1 MMGILRTILF
11 AATGLAATGAAFAQ
25 QTDSASLFRTQREH
39 ASPVAALAAT
49 AYATP
54 ALRSEAFAGS
64 LSEIS
69 VGYEM
74 RREEKALEQQKGDG
88 GDFGRFSA
96 GSYKHIS
103 GKGTVWGDA
112 GYLRGAKRNVVWNAS
127 SDYDLVFPYVVADSI
142 GGDLT
147 SEEYTFG
154 GGYGHRS
161 GRYTWALEAGARAL
175 HEYRDSDPRIRNVAI
190 DIDDGAGASVRMGN
204 YRLGLSAAL
213 RVYKQSGSQIQY
225 AHSAGEKG
233 VYHLSGLGSHYA
245 GFEGNANSQT
255 RYRGSGY
262 GLTLALVPD
271 AGRGGLHLAAGYEHL
286 HIEKELPGSADL
298 VLQKVVPRSFH
309 AEAAWLR
316 GSGNG
321 LRWGVALRL
330 PPRG

>member
-190 DIDDGAGASVRMGN
+190 DIDAGA
-204 YRLGLSAAL
+204 AL
-213 RVYKQSGSQIQY
+213 PCGWGTTAWGFRP
-225 AHSAGEKG
+225 HSASTSNRVPRYSTPIPPGRRASTTSRA
-233 VYHLSGLGSHYA
+233 SGRI
-245 GFEGNANSQT
+245 T
-255 RYRGSGY
+255 
-262 GLTLALVPD
+262 
-271 AGRGGLHLAAGYEHL
+271 
-286 HIEKELPGSADL
+286 PGSRAMRT
-298 VLQKVVPRSFH
+298 PRPDTV
-309 AEAAWLR
+309 AAAT
-316 GSGNG
+316 G
-321 LRWGVALRL
+321 
-330 PPRG
+330 

>member
-112 GYLRGAKRNVVWNAS
+112 GYLRGAKRNVVWNA
-127 SDYDLVFPYVVADSI
+127 
-142 GGDLT
+142 
-147 SEEYTFG
+147 
-154 GGYGHRS
+154 
-161 GRYTWALEAGARAL
+161 
-175 HEYRDSDPRIRNVAI
+175 
-190 DIDDGAGASVRMGN
+190 
-204 YRLGLSAAL
+204 
-213 RVYKQSGSQIQY
+213 
-225 AHSAGEKG
+225 
-233 VYHLSGLGSHYA
+233 
-245 GFEGNANSQT
+245 
-255 RYRGSGY
+255 
-262 GLTLALVPD
+262 
-271 AGRGGLHLAAGYEHL
+271 
-286 HIEKELPGSADL
+286 
-298 VLQKVVPRSFH
+298 
-309 AEAAWLR
+309 
-316 GSGNG
+316 
-321 LRWGVALRL
+321 
-330 PPRG
+330 

>member
-190 DIDDGAGASVRMGN
+190 DIDAGAGASVRMGN

-271 AGRGGLHLAAGYEHL
+271 AGRGGLHLAAGYEYL

-309 AEAAWLR
+309 AEAP
-316 GSGNG
+316 G
-321 LRWGVALRL
+321 
-330 PPRG
+330 

>member
-1 MMGILRTILF
+1 MPPST
-11 AATGLAATGAAFAQ
+11 
-25 QTDSASLFRTQREH
+25 
-39 ASPVAALAAT
+39 
-49 AYATP
+49 
-54 ALRSEAFAGS
+54 
-64 LSEIS
+64 S
-69 VGYEM
+69 V
-74 RREEKALEQQKGDG
+74 
-88 GDFGRFSA
+88 
-96 GSYKHIS
+96 SYTHLDVYKRQ
-103 GKGTVWGDA
+103 VWGDA

-190 DIDDGAGASVRMGN
+190 DIDAGAGASVRMGN

-213 RVYKQSGSQIQY
+213 RVYKQSDSQIQY

-255 RYRGSGY
+255 RYRRC
-262 GLTLALVPD
+262 V
-271 AGRGGLHLAAGYEHL
+271 
-286 HIEKELPGSADL
+286 
-298 VLQKVVPRSFH
+298 
-309 AEAAWLR
+309 
-316 GSGNG
+316 
-321 LRWGVALRL
+321 
-330 PPRG
+330 